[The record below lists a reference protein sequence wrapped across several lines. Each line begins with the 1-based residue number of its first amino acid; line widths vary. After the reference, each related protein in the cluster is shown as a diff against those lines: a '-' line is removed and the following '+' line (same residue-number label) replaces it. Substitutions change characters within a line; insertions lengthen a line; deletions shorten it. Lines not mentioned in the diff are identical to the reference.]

1 MLTLTAIQCVCVRVC
16 GGGHVCHLQQVEVII
31 TVWCPSRLSTHVWLY
46 THLAVAPGNRKP
58 SVCPLYYTLYWTH
71 HSATV
76 TQTQTHSRRHTHA
89 GRDTYKWTQCDR
101 NTYSHPHGPADTRIT
116 YTLPAAALVQTYTLS
131 LAHNRRLTL
140 EMKLIHHLEHSH
152 THTHTAGIVTFTA
165 HLPSSWH
172 PCLLDT
178 VAAVMNSYKYTHT
191 HTPMHK
197 HHIEDQR
204 KA

>member
-1 MLTLTAIQCVCVRVC
+1 MLTLTAIQCVCVCVCVC
-16 GGGHVCHLQQVEVII
+16 GGNVCHLQQVEVII

-89 GRDTYKWTQCDR
+89 GKDTYKWTQCDR

-116 YTLPAAALVQTYTLS
+116 YTLHAAALVQTYTLS

-140 EMKLIHHLEHSH
+140 EMKLIHHLEHTH
-152 THTHTAGIVTFTA
+152 THTHTHSRHRHLHSSPTIIVTSMPAGHCSCCDEF
-165 HLPSSWH
+165 
-172 PCLLDT
+172 
-178 VAAVMNSYKYTHT
+178 
-191 HTPMHK
+191 
-197 HHIEDQR
+197 I
-204 KA
+204 